1 MAKENSFDIVSEIN
15 MQEVDNAVN
24 QAIKEV
30 RNRYDLK
37 NSDTEILLNK
47 DEGEIIITTE
57 NDFTLKS
64 VLDVFKSK
72 LIKRGISLKALQAGK
87 IEPAIGG
94 KSKQKFD
101 IVQGISQDI
110 GKEINKAIKEN
121 KIKVKVQIEDVKL
134 RVFGKS
140 RDELQEA
147 ISLIKSKD
155 FKIPLQFTN
164 YRQ

>member
-1 MAKENSFDIVSEIN
+1 VAKENSFDIVSEIN

-24 QAIKEV
+24 QTIKEV

-37 NSDTEILLNK
+37 NSNTEILLNK
-47 DEGEIIITTE
+47 DEGEIIITSE

-72 LIKRGISLKALQAGK
+72 LVKREISLKALQPGK
-87 IEPAIGG
+87 IEPAAGG
-94 KSKQKFD
+94 KSKQKID

-164 YRQ
+164 YR

>member
-1 MAKENSFDIVSEIN
+1 VAKENSFDIVSEIN

-87 IEPAIGG
+87 IESAVGG